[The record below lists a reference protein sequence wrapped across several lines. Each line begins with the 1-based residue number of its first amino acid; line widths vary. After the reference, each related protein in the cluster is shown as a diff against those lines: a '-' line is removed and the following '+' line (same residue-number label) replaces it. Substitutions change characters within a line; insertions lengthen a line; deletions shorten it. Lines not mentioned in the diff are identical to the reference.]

1 MHWEQPS
8 LLRTPRATTW
18 VPPTNCLCSWLSQPT
33 NNDCPE
39 VTSSLLPTWIISNE
53 KHQTILI
60 FKISQ
65 MSQLLSLKSI
75 VLNPSAILC
84 GILLV
89 SEATTGSNSP
99 QANTV
104 SLFYTPQPGLKA
116 SFLYHPFL
124 FLLEPRKPASLSLP
138 SDYLLLSLFT
148 QSNN

>member
-1 MHWEQPS
+1 
-8 LLRTPRATTW
+8 
-18 VPPTNCLCSWLSQPT
+18 
-33 NNDCPE
+33 
-39 VTSSLLPTWIISNE
+39 
-53 KHQTILI
+53 
-60 FKISQ
+60 

-124 FLLEPRKPASLSLP
+124 FLLEPRKSVSISFDFWSLIYAIKQLVNLPLHQPLFSMLGVPHEDQATQMPHVCRGSSMLP
-138 SDYLLLSLFT
+138 SSVVVQFL
-148 QSNN
+148 